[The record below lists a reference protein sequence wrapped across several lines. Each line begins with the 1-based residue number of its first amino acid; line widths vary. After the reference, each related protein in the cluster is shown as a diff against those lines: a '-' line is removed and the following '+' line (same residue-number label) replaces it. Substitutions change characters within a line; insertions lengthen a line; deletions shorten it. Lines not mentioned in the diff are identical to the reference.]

1 MRQRSDTLV
10 GMDLTNSWRS
20 ELPASVVERYDIIE
34 TRNAAAMFK
43 ASNPDLLGEL
53 ATVLDGFY
61 FDVERIVRGGGSK
74 HLIAAELDEAFRVL
88 GWREAKF
95 QQELTTDLV
104 LNPYGP
110 AGEKDKKHQVS
121 TSVYEGHQIDN
132 VKGRIGLDIEWNP
145 KDGNL
150 DRDFSN
156 FRNLYDAGILDLGVL
171 IVRRETDMRDL
182 WSKTIA
188 RARELDEANFVSA
201 AWSLRLSKTP
211 VDPLGTSTTSNF
223 EKLITRVKRGDGGG
237 CPILAIA
244 ITTRCY
250 LKPADLAAEIQR
262 VANQHTA
269 GGDVERLAQRLFPSA
284 SIGDL
289 EDATSDLDDDE

>member
-1 MRQRSDTLV
+1 
-10 GMDLTNSWRS
+10 MDLTESWRT

-43 ASNPDLLGEL
+43 ASNPELLGEM
-53 ATVLDGFY
+53 ATILDGFY

-74 HLIAAELDEAFRVL
+74 HFISAELDEAFRAE

-95 QQELTTDLV
+95 KQNLATELV
-104 LNPYGP
+104 LNPYKP
-110 AGEKDKKHQVS
+110 AGEKSKVIR
-121 TSVYEGHQIDN
+121 TSVSEYEGHQIDN
-132 VKGRIGLDIEWNP
+132 VKGRIGLDVEWNP

-156 FRNLYDAGILDLGVL
+156 FRNLYDAGVLDLGIL
-171 IVRRETDMRDL
+171 IVRRETGMRTL
-182 WSKTIA
+182 WSETIA
-188 RARELDEANFVSA
+188 RAQELNDANFVSA
-201 AWSLRLSKTP
+201 EWSQRLKKTP
-211 VDPLGTSTTSNF
+211 VDPLGTTTTSNF

-250 LKPADLAAEIQR
+250 VPPTDLDAEIQR
-262 VANQHTA
+262 VADNHTA
-269 GGDVERLAQRLFPSA
+269 SGHVERLAERLFPNA

-289 EDATSDLDDDE
+289 DEAISEDEDEDE

>member
-1 MRQRSDTLV
+1 ME
-10 GMDLTNSWRS
+10 LTESWRT
-20 ELPASVVERYDIIE
+20 ELPPSIVARYDIIE

-43 ASNPDLLGEL
+43 ASNPELLTEM
-53 ATVLDGFY
+53 AMVLDGFH

-74 HLIAAELDEAFRVL
+74 HFISAELDEAFRVA

-95 QQELTTDLV
+95 RQKLITDLV

-110 AGEKDKKHQVS
+110 AGERTKVTRTTES
-121 TSVYEGHQIDN
+121 EYEGHQIDN
-132 VKGRIGLDIEWNP
+132 VKGRVGLDVEWNP

-156 FRNLYDAGILDLGVL
+156 FRNLYDAGVLDLGILV
-171 IVRRETDMRDL
+171 VRRETGMRAL
-182 WSKTIA
+182 WSDTIA
-188 RARELDEANFVSA
+188 RAKQLDSTTFTSA
-201 AWSLRLSKTP
+201 EWSERLRKTP
-211 VDPLGTSTTSNF
+211 ADPLGTSTTSNF
-223 EKLITRVKRGDGGG
+223 EKLVTRVTRGDGGG

-250 LKPADLAAEIQR
+250 EPPADLEAEIQR
-262 VANQHTA
+262 VADNHTVS
-269 GGDVERLAQRLFPSA
+269 GRVERLAERLFPSA

-289 EDATSDLDDDE
+289 AEATSEDPDEGDVS